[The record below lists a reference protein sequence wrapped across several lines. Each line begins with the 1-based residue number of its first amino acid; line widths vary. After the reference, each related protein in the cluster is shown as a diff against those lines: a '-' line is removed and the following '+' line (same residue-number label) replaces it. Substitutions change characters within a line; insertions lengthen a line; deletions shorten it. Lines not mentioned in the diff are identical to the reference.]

1 MTADPDAQSGLT
13 QSWPLLHAQSLTLRP
28 LRPDD
33 RELVAQLGQGLSA
46 ESRYNRFLG
55 GGVMFTR
62 ELLDRLVHVDFSR
75 DLALLAIVSLEGI
88 ETPVGVARWARL
100 HRDDRTAEF
109 AIAVADAWQRCGIG
123 RLLLSRLIELGRESS
138 LARLVG
144 DVLATNTGML
154 RLASRLG
161 FRTESHPESG
171 TLRRIVKDL
180 NEEEAAFVGVP
191 DTEA

>member
-1 MTADPDAQSGLT
+1 MPADPPASSALT
-13 QSWPLLHAQSLTLRP
+13 RSWPLLHAHSLTLYP

-33 RELVAQLGQGLSA
+33 RELLARLGEALSP

-55 GGVMFTR
+55 GGVAFTR
-62 ELLDRLVHVDFSR
+62 ELLDRLLNVDFSR
-75 DLALLAIVSLEGI
+75 DLALIATVSLEGA

-109 AIAVADAWQRCGIG
+109 AITVADGWQRCGIG
-123 RLLLSRLIELGRESS
+123 RLLLARLVELARDAK

-144 DVLATNTGML
+144 EVLATNTPML
-154 RLASRLG
+154 SLAARLG
-161 FRTESHPESG
+161 FRVENHPEDSA
-171 TLRRIVKDL
+171 LRRVVKDL
-180 NEEEAAFVGVP
+180 NDEEMAFVGMP